1 MSWSVFTKPWP
12 ALNAVQLRE
21 KVVGLGFD
29 GIELPVRDGFQVAPA
44 DAETALPAFAGSL
57 GLPIYSVASST
68 EERIF
73 AACAAA
79 EIPLI
84 RVMIPIGSEGY
95 LATEAETGRWLDATV
110 PLCEQYGVQ
119 VGIQPHQGN
128 YISDAAGLRH
138 VIADYPPRWIAAIW
152 DAAHNALA
160 GQRPEYSL
168 EILWSHLAM
177 VNLKNV
183 FYRRVGDTW
192 QRHYCP
198 AREGLADWAEIAEY
212 LQRREYGGP
221 ICLTAEYSERE
232 RVDELLGPDLQYAK
246 SAWARVP

>member
-1 MSWSVFTKPWP
+1 MTWSVFTKPWP
-12 ALNAVQLRE
+12 TLDATRLAE
-21 KVVGLGFD
+21 KVAGLGFD

-44 DAETALPAFAGSL
+44 VAQTALPAFAKSL
-57 GLPIYSVASST
+57 GIPIYSVAST
-68 EERIF
+68 TDEPIF

-79 EIPLI
+79 GVPMI
-84 RVMIPIGSEGY
+84 RVMIPISDGGY
-95 LATEAETGRWLDATV
+95 LATEAETKRWLDATV

-119 VGIQPHQGN
+119 VGIQPHNGN

-138 VIADYPPRWIAAIW
+138 LIADYPPRWIGAIW

-160 GQRPEYSL
+160 GQRPEHSL

-183 FYRRVGDTW
+183 YYRRIGDTW

-198 AREGLADWAEIAEY
+198 AGEGLADWAGIAQY
-212 LQRREYGGP
+212 LRQRGYHGP
-221 ICLTAEYSERE
+221 ICLTAEYSDRD
-232 RVDELLGPDLQYAK
+232 RVDELIGPDLQYAK
-246 SAWARVP
+246 STWARVA

>member
-12 ALNAVQLRE
+12 ALDAAELAE

-44 DAETALPAFAGSL
+44 DAETTLPAFAKSL
-57 GLPIYSVASST
+57 GLPIYSVASFT

-79 EIPLI
+79 GIPLI
-84 RVMIPIGSEGY
+84 RVMIPIGEAGY
-95 LATEAETGRWLDATV
+95 LATEAETKRWLDATV

-119 VGIQPHQGN
+119 VGIQPHHGD

-138 VIADYPPRWIAAIW
+138 LIADYPASRVVAIW

-160 GQRPEYSL
+160 GQRPEHSL

-183 FYRRVGDTW
+183 YYRRVDDRW
-192 QRHYCP
+192 QRYYCP
-198 AREGLADWAEIAEY
+198 ARDGLADWAAIAQY
-212 LQRREYGGP
+212 LRQREFQGP
-221 ICLTAEYSERE
+221 ICLTAEYSDRD
-232 RVDELLGPDLQYAK
+232 RIDEFIGPDLRYAK
-246 SAWARVP
+246 SLFR